1 MIEAERF
8 EWIEDDIAN
17 FYTALE
23 VLYEAV
29 EKAGGD
35 ADLVLSRYWQQ
46 KRSGE
51 VHPSNVINNMALATD
66 RWSAKVGNPT
76 SN

>member
-1 MIEAERF
+1 MIEQERF

-23 VLYEAV
+23 VLHEAV

-51 VHPSNVINNMALATD
+51 VPPCNVINNRALATD
-66 RWSAKVGNPT
+66 RWSAKNK
-76 SN
+76 